1 MPETDRLLDY
11 YRQLRRPYVKLC
23 RLRFL
28 NPDGSTAFAV
38 DNNPYQKRNRA
49 FISDGNISVNLQNGQ
64 RRTASVTLSNVDG
77 EFDYNVNKLWFGN
90 QVALDEGLVLSDGTD
105 YYIQQGVFLLET
117 PVETVSPT
125 QRTIQYNLIDKWG
138 NLDGTL
144 FGNLEATYE
153 VASGTNIFTP
163 IQALLNTTAYQGYAL
178 DNKAPV
184 YTEYYNN
191 KTQAVPSGGTVDM
204 TNSPYTLTVDGDSGT
219 FAEIILGLAGM
230 VNAWVGY
237 DASGRL
243 RIDPSQDDIL
253 DNDKPILWEFSQD
266 EAELLGLTYTIKNTE
281 VYNDFVVIGEQL
293 ENYEQPVGRAQN
305 QDPSSDTNI
314 NIIGLKTTRYSAAG
328 YATNQQCEDL
338 AVWKLK
344 RAAILQKSVTISCTQ
359 MFHIEENKLVT
370 VVRTDKEGSPMERHL
385 ITGFSRPLAGGENM
399 TINVTSVNDFPIATL
414 VSWGRVEV

>member
-1 MPETDRLLDY
+1 MADTARLMDY
-11 YRQLRRPYVKLC
+11 YAQLRRPYIKLC

-38 DNNPYQKRNRA
+38 DNNPYQKKSKA

-90 QVALDEGLVLSDGTD
+90 QVALDEGLVLSDGSE

-117 PVETVSPT
+117 PVETVNPN
-125 QRTIQYNLIDKWG
+125 QRTITYSLIDKWG

-153 VASGTNIFTP
+153 VAQGTNIYNP
-163 IQALLNTTAYQGYAL
+163 IKALLNTTAYQGYPL

-184 YTEYYNN
+184 FTEYYNSRS
-191 KTQAVPSGGTVDM
+191 QALPSGGTASMVE
-204 TNSPYTLTVDGDSGT
+204 SPYTLTVDGDSGT
-219 FAEIILGLAGM
+219 FAEVILGLAGM

-237 DASGRL
+237 DANGRL

-253 DNDKPILWEFSQD
+253 DDDKPVLWEFSQD
-266 EAELLGLTYTIKNTE
+266 ETELLGLTYTIKNTE

-293 ENYEQPVGRAQN
+293 ENYEQPAGRAQN

-328 YATNQQCEDL
+328 YATDKQCEDL

-344 RAAILQKSVTISCTQ
+344 RAAVLQKSVTISCSQ

-370 VVRTDKEGSPMERHL
+370 VVRTDKDGSPMERHL
-385 ITGFSRPLAGGENM
+385 ITGFSRPLAGGEAM

-414 VSWGRVEV
+414 VSWNS